1 MELEEKNGQV
11 EFELELN
18 WPLHPGEEAGT
29 EEAVKTEEKDKE
41 VKEADQGEKEE
52 QEEEEEKKEEKE
64 EAGKA
69 SGDTPEAE
77 EIPQTPG
84 ETTNGREANGSKN
97 RD

>member
-41 VKEADQGEKEE
+41 VKEADQGEE
-52 QEEEEEKKEEKE
+52 EEEEEKKEEKE

-69 SGDTPEAE
+69 SGEIPEAE
-77 EIPQTPG
+77 EIQQTPD
-84 ETTNGREANGSKN
+84 ESTNRRGANGSKSRN
-97 RD
+97 